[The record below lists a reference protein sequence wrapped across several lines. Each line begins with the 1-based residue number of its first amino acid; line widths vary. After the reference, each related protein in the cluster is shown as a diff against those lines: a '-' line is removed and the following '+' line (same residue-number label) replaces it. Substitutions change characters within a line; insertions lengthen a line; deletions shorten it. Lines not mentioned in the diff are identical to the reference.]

1 MLKPKKPSCNLCD
14 TINDDREA
22 QQAQQGKVLFDV
34 SNLVLARWDEGWNS
48 LTNSYSAIEYKEF

>member
-1 MLKPKKPSCNLCD
+1 MLNLKKPSCDLCD

-22 QQAQQGKVLFDV
+22 QQEKVLFDV
-34 SNLVLARWDEGWNS
+34 SNHVLARWDEGWNS